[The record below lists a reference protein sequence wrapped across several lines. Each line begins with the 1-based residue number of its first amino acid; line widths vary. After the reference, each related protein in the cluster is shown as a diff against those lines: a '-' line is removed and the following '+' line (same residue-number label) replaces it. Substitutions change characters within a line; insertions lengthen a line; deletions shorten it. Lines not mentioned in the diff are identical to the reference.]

1 MTKNV
6 YDVLA
11 ERGYIAQVSHAD
23 ELRDLLGSE
32 PISFY
37 TGYDPTA
44 DSLHVGHLLQL
55 MAMSHLQK
63 AGHRPVVLL
72 GGGTGMIG
80 DPSGRTDMRQ
90 LLTPERVQHNVD
102 SFRKQMGRF
111 IDFSEGKA
119 IFVNNADWILPLN
132 YIDFLR
138 EVGPHFSVNRMLAAE
153 CYKNRLEQGL
163 TFLEFN
169 YMLLQANDF
178 LHLYQTE
185 NCKLQLGGDDQWS
198 NILAGT
204 DLIRRKGLGP
214 AYALTFTLLTKADGE
229 KMGKTSSGA
238 LWLDEEKLPV
248 YDFYQYWR
256 NIDDRDVIKCMKLL
270 TYMPLEEIAD
280 YAKLEGSAINEAKK
294 RLALEVTSLVHGEE
308 KAKQAEA
315 QAEEIFGA
323 QGAGRAEGM
332 PGRELKEEDFGRPL
346 LDILV
351 DFDFISSKSEG
362 RRLIKQ
368 NGLSLN
374 EEAVSDFN
382 RTLEKS
388 DLQEGAAVVRRGK
401 KNYFALKFEG
411 KF

>member
-6 YDVLA
+6 YDVLE

-23 ELRDLLGSE
+23 DLRDLLGRE

-102 SFRKQMGRF
+102 SFRKQMSRF

-119 IFVNNADWILPLN
+119 IFVDNADWILPLN

-138 EVGPHFSVNRMLAAE
+138 NVGPHFSVNRMLAAE
-153 CYKNRLEQGL
+153 CYKNRLDQGL

-178 LHLYQTE
+178 LHLYQAE
-185 NCKLQLGGDDQWS
+185 GCKLQLGGDDQWS

-229 KMGKTSSGA
+229 KMGKTASGA
-238 LWLDEEKLPV
+238 LWLDEDKLPV

-270 TYMPLEEIAD
+270 TYMPLEEIAQ
-280 YAKLEGSAINEAKK
+280 YAQLEGSDINTAKK

-308 KAKQAEA
+308 KAKKAEA
-315 QAEEIFGA
+315 QAEEIFG
-323 QGAGRAEGM
+323 QGAGKAADM
-332 PGRELKEEDFGRPL
+332 PGQDLAAEDFGKPL
-346 LDILV
+346 LDILL
-351 DFDFISSKSEG
+351 DCGFIPSKSEG
-362 RRLIKQ
+362 RRLIQQK
-368 NGLSLN
+368 GLRLN
-374 EEAVSDFN
+374 DIVVDDFN

-388 DLQEGAAVVRRGK
+388 DLDEGTAVVRRGK
-401 KNYFALKFEG
+401 KNYFALNFKD
-411 KF
+411 

>member
-23 ELRDLLGSE
+23 ELRDLLGRE
-32 PISFY
+32 QISFY

-90 LLTPERVQHNVD
+90 LLTPDRVQHNVD

-138 EVGPHFSVNRMLAAE
+138 ELGPHFSVNRMLAAE
-153 CYKNRLEQGL
+153 CYKNRLDQGL

-178 LHLYQTE
+178 LHLYQEE

-238 LWLDEEKLPV
+238 LWLDEDKLPV

-270 TYMPLEEIAD
+270 TYMPLEEIAE
-280 YAKLEGSAINEAKK
+280 YAKLEGSEINQAKK
-294 RLALEVTSLVHGEE
+294 RLALEVTSLVHGAE
-308 KAKQAEA
+308 KAQQAEA

-332 PGRELKEEDFGRPL
+332 PGKELQEEDFGRPL

-351 DFDFISSKSEG
+351 DCEFIPSKSEG

-374 EEAVSDFN
+374 EEVVSDFN

-401 KNYFALKFEG
+401 KNYFALKFEA
-411 KF
+411 

>member
-23 ELRDLLGSE
+23 ELRDLLGQE
-32 PISFY
+32 KISFY

-80 DPSGRTDMRQ
+80 DPSGRSDMRQ
-90 LLTPERVQHNVD
+90 LLSPERVQHNVD
-102 SFRKQMGRF
+102 NFRKQMSRF
-111 IDFSEGKA
+111 IDFSDGKA

-132 YIDFLR
+132 YIEFIRD
-138 EVGPHFSVNRMLAAE
+138 VGPAFSVNRMLAAE
-153 CYKNRLEQGL
+153 CYKNRMEQGL

-169 YMLLQANDF
+169 YMILQANDF
-178 LHLYQTE
+178 LHLYRTE

-238 LWLDEEKLPV
+238 LWLDEDKLPV

-256 NIDDRDVIKCMKLL
+256 NIDDRDVIKCLKLL
-270 TYMPLEEIAD
+270 TYLPLEEIAE
-280 YAKLEGSAINEAKK
+280 YEKLEGSQINEAKK
-294 RLALEVTSLVHGEE
+294 RLALEVTSLVHGVE
-308 KAKQAEA
+308 KAQKAEA

-323 QGAGRAEGM
+323 QGQGRAEGM
-332 PGRELKEEDFGRPL
+332 PGKDLSAEDFERPL

-351 DFDFISSKSEG
+351 EVGFIPSKSEG

-368 NGLSLN
+368 NGLKLN
-374 EEAVSDFN
+374 EENVSDFN
-382 RTLEKS
+382 RLLTKD
-388 DLQEGAAVVRRGK
+388 DLHEGAAIVRRGK
-401 KNYFALKFEG
+401 KNYFALKFAD
-411 KF
+411 